1 MGLYAW
7 IKQAVY
13 DAIRRP
19 DVDSHATNAQH
30 DAASDRAPEMLCVI
44 EVPEVPEETDE
55 RDPAIYEWMEMSDP
69 DYLILDSDGYKEKRA
84 HAIGDY
90 LAFCCDVCGH
100 PVLAVAREG
109 QPGSDD
115 DTPTTCVG
123 CGTEWCLDVRRKKL
137 YIHSA
142 EVSRRGFAEMQAELK
157 RRGIID

>member
-7 IKQAVY
+7 IKRAVY
-13 DAIRRP
+13 DAIRQP
-19 DVDSHATNAQH
+19 DVDSHATNAQD
-30 DAASDRAPEMLCVI
+30 DAASTCATD
-44 EVPEVPEETDE
+44 VPDAHEETDE
-55 RDPAIYEWMEMSDP
+55 TDPAIYEWMKMSDP
-69 DYLILDSDGYKEKRA
+69 NYLILDSDGYKEKRA

-90 LAFCCDVCGH
+90 LAFCCDVCEH